1 MSNAMVAIPLATGA
15 TATVRV
21 SNIPP
26 SAIAS
31 ELLAFFD
38 SAVAAAG
45 AAFAC
50 KIVAAHR
57 GWLSRGYG
65 TVQFD
70 SSAAAIFAADL
81 ASSGR
86 LPPFLGSRLSISPA
100 HVDILPR
107 APDLS
112 LRFAGASLILGNRVA
127 ERELEVAYTWDGVRA
142 EIILAKR
149 RVDLYLEHDSRKYRL
164 EVLFEDIRE
173 CFGCNLD
180 ETGAILLQ
188 LTYAPR
194 IHTVIS
200 GPVVDSR
207 FTDERFF
214 ACKEDNKFAWARA
227 LDFTPNSSFGE
238 CSNLVLKLGKGAPVS
253 DILKSLPFSGE
264 LGEFVISSMDVFGTS
279 SKVVP
284 LVDCPNGFSVP
295 YETLFRLNSMIH
307 MGKLV
312 ARHVNADLF
321 KVLEELSVDTA
332 RRIFEKMSK
341 LKSTCYEPLQFIKQE
356 AYTLKISKNAL
367 QSSKSKDKGKLMKCY
382 RIHITP
388 SKIYCLGPEEEVSNY
403 VVKYHSE
410 YASDFV
416 RVTFVDEDWSKL
428 SSNALS
434 PRTEKGFFS
443 KPMKTG
449 LYHRILS
456 ILREGFCIGPKKY
469 EFLAFSAS
477 QLRGNSVWMFASNKS
492 LTAECIRRWMGHFED
507 IRSVSKCAARM
518 GQLFSSSQPTFEI
531 SSSNI
536 EVIPDVEATTD
547 GTKYI
552 FSDGIGR
559 ISLSFA
565 RRIAKVLGL
574 DSANPPSA
582 FQIRFGG
589 YKGVIAVD
597 PTSFFDLS
605 LRPSMKKFESQS
617 SMLNITSWSKSQPC
631 YVNREI
637 LSLLSTLG
645 IRDET
650 FESMQQD
657 DMRETDEM
665 LTNKEAALSALG
677 KIGGAETKRA
687 VKMLLQG
694 YEPSSEPYLLMILK
708 AHRANR
714 LTDIRTRCKIH
725 VPKGRVLIGCLD
737 ETGKLDY
744 GQVYIRVTK
753 TQKEQKDNEQPF
765 FYDDDGETAVV
776 VGKVAVSKNPC
787 LHPGDIRVLEAV
799 YDAGL
804 DARGL
809 ADCVVFP
816 QRGERPHP
824 NECSGGDLDGDLFFI
839 TWDDKL
845 IPEKVDAPMD
855 YAATRPRIMDH
866 VVTLE
871 EIQKN
876 FVDYMI
882 NDTLGAI
889 STAHLIHADRNPL
902 KARSPECLQLAALH
916 SMSVDFAKTGAPAE
930 MPQSLRP
937 REYPDFMERWEK
949 PMYVSNGPMGKLYRA
964 ALRHAENS
972 DALLPE
978 APASRAYDPDLEV
991 PGFREFLDA
1000 AEECYELY
1008 AEKLG
1013 TLMSY
1018 YSAEAEDEILTG
1030 NIRNKQLYL
1039 KRDNKRYFDM
1049 KDRIVAAVE
1058 ALHDEVRGWLR
1069 DCPDASRMASAWYH
1083 VTYHP
1088 DRRGE
1093 KRLWSFP
1100 WIACDNLLAIKE
1112 ARGCR
1117 RQVGDAVP
1125 MDCDA

>member
-1 MSNAMVAIPLATGA
+1 MLWHRLPRTCARAAPPASRSRYTALAPCSRRLPRACAAWLRTRYAAPDPTLASPPASYHEPALRPPPVALLAKSARRLLGLTRLELEIGRVPARFRPAAAMSQAMVAIPLATGA

-45 AAFAC
+45 VAFAC

-70 SSAAAIFAADL
+70 SSAAAILATDL

-86 LPPFLGSRLSISPA
+86 LPPFVGSRL
-100 HVDILPR
+100 HLPGTR
-107 APDLS
+107 RHPAPDLS

-127 ERELEVAYTWDGVRA
+127 EREVEVAYTWDGVRA

-173 CFGCNLD
+173 CFGCSLD
-180 ETGAILLQ
+180 EMDAILLQ

-214 ACKEDNKFAWARA
+214 ACKEDNKFAWIRA

-264 LGEFVISSMDVFGTS
+264 LGELVISSMDVFGTS

-284 LVDCPNGFSVP
+284 LVDCPKGLSVP
-295 YETLFRLNSMIH
+295 YETLFRLNSMVH

-321 KVLEELSVDTA
+321 IVLEELSVDTA

-367 QSSKSKDKGKLMKCY
+367 QS
-382 RIHITP
+382 
-388 SKIYCLGPEEEVSNY
+388 
-403 VVKYHSE
+403 
-410 YASDFV
+410 
-416 RVTFVDEDWSKL
+416 
-428 SSNALS
+428 
-434 PRTEKGFFS
+434 
-443 KPMKTG
+443 
-449 LYHRILS
+449 
-456 ILREGFCIGPKKY
+456 
-469 EFLAFSAS
+469 
-477 QLRGNSVWMFASNKS
+477 
-492 LTAECIRRWMGHFED
+492 
-507 IRSVSKCAARM
+507 
-518 GQLFSSSQPTFEI
+518 
-531 SSSNI
+531 
-536 EVIPDVEATTD
+536 
-547 GTKYI
+547 
-552 FSDGIGR
+552 
-559 ISLSFA
+559 
-565 RRIAKVLGL
+565 
-574 DSANPPSA
+574 
-582 FQIRFGG
+582 
-589 YKGVIAVD
+589 
-597 PTSFFDLS
+597 
-605 LRPSMKKFESQS
+605 
-617 SMLNITSWSKSQPC
+617 
-631 YVNREI
+631 
-637 LSLLSTLG
+637 
-645 IRDET
+645 
-650 FESMQQD
+650 
-657 DMRETDEM
+657 TDEM

-694 YEPSSEPYLLMILK
+694 RG
-708 AHRANR
+708 H
-714 LTDIRTRCKIH
+714 
-725 VPKGRVLIGCLD
+725 VLIGCLD
-737 ETGKLDY
+737 ETGTLDY

-809 ADCVVFP
+809 VDCVVFL

-855 YAATRPRIMDH
+855 YAATRPHIMDH

-871 EIQKN
+871 EIHKN

-916 SMSVDFAKTGAPAE
+916 SMAVDFAKTGAPAQ
-930 MPQSLRP
+930 MPLSLRP

-949 PMYVSNGPMGKLYRA
+949 PMYVSDGPMGKLYRA
-964 ALRHAENS
+964 ALRHAEDS

-978 APASRAYDPDLEV
+978 APASRRAW
-991 PGFREFLDA
+991 R
-1000 AEECYELY
+1000 
-1008 AEKLG
+1008 
-1013 TLMSY
+1013 TL
-1018 YSAEAEDEILTG
+1018 ILTG

-1049 KDRIVAAVE
+1049 KDRIVAAVD

-1069 DCPDASRMASAWYH
+1069 ECSDASRMASAWYH
-1083 VTYHP
+1083 P
-1088 DRRGE
+1088 DHRGE

-1112 ARGCR
+1112 ARGGR
-1117 RQVGDAVP
+1117 RRADGLRRLTCALLRQ
-1125 MDCDA
+1125 